1 MKLTDFMV
9 TSATVADVQA
19 TDKKGVVK
27 ELIDSLV
34 AADTL
39 GDQTGP
45 AAVRAVMKRESLG
58 STGIGRGVAIPHA
71 RMDGVDE
78 VIGVL
83 GRSAEGVDFASLD
96 GDPVQIFFLI
106 LSPPDKPD
114 PHLKALEHIS
124 TVLRDDNF
132 CRFMK
137 QAETPGALN
146 ELLVEADETFFS

>member
-9 TSATVADVQA
+9 TSATTADLKA
-19 TDKKGVVK
+19 PDKKGVVK
-27 ELIDSLV
+27 ELIDALV
-34 AADTL
+34 AAGALDD
-39 GDQTGP
+39 GAGA
-45 AAVRAVMKRESLG
+45 AAVRAVMKREGLG

-71 RMDGVDE
+71 RLEGIEGVM
-78 VIGVL
+78 GVL
-83 GRSAEGVDFASLD
+83 GRSPEGVDFASLD
-96 GDPVQIFFLI
+96 GDPAKLFFLI

-146 ELLVEADETFFS
+146 DLLAEADETFFS